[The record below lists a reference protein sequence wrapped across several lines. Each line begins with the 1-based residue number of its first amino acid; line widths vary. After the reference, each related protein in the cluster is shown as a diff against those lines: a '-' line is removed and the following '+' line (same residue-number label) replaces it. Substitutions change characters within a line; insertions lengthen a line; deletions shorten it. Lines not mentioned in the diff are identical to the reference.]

1 MKNRM
6 TLLCAVI
13 AGLLAGC
20 GSLIAHHGAAA
31 YEAQDLTTLTATVT
45 DFEWRNPHA
54 LLHFDVTD
62 DSGAIAKWT
71 GETAGLVILVR
82 AGWRRDV
89 LKAGDRITVVGRRAK
104 NGTSTML
111 LRRIVLSS
119 GQELNSFAPPR

>member
-6 TLLCAVI
+6 TMLCTVI
-13 AGLLAGC
+13 AGLLTGC

-31 YEAQDLTTLTATVT
+31 YEAQDLTTLTATVKS
-45 DFEWRNPHA
+45 FEWRNPHA

-62 DSGAIAKWT
+62 DRGATAQWT
-71 GETAGLVILVR
+71 AETGGLVILAR

-89 LKAGDRITVVGRRAK
+89 LKAGDRITVVGRRAI
-104 NGTSTML
+104 NGTNTML
-111 LRRIVLSS
+111 LRRLVLPS